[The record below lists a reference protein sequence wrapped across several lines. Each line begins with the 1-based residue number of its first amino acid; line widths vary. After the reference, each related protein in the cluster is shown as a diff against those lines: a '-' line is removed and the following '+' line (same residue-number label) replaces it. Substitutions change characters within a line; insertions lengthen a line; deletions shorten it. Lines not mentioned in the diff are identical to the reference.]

1 MIEAM
6 EFPTPEERRTYPLDC
21 TVCMG
26 PVIEDV
32 VTLTYPVSRGST
44 SVRVITGVPEGTCK
58 QCGETYLLAETV
70 EEIDRILA
78 TPPEREDKHPVWS
91 YAHGA

>member
-1 MIEAM
+1 
-6 EFPTPEERRTYPLDC
+6 
-21 TVCMG
+21 MG

-44 SVRVITGVPEGTCK
+44 SVRVITGVP
-58 QCGETYLLAETV
+58 GELANSAARFTSWAETA
-70 EEIDRILA
+70 EIDRILA